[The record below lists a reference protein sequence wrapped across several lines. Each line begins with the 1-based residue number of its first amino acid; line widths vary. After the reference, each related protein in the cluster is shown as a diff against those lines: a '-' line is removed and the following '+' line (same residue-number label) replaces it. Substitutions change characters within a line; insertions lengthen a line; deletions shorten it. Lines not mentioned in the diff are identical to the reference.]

1 MPMMGV
7 LGFDMGYGFDVI
19 SNTGEKPGWN
29 YTIIF
34 GNVF

>member
-1 MPMMGV
+1 
-7 LGFDMGYGFDVI
+7 MGYGFDVI
-19 SNTGEKPGWN
+19 NNTGEKPGWN